1 MNKESIFRQ
10 LELRLAG
17 CSLTADAL
25 GAFSAM
31 AIADSL
37 RQKRSIISHHL
48 NNLHREQRVVKVNS
62 RPVLFLPVEALR
74 RHHRLAV
81 RQGDYASIQA
91 LCAERQDSLE
101 LLIGAQG
108 SLQESL
114 RQCKAAISYPG
125 AGLPLLLRG
134 PTGTGKSFLARQLW
148 QYAIEQGILP
158 PEAPFTV
165 FNCAEYANNPELL
178 TSKLFGHAKGAFTG
192 ADRAV
197 SGLIETSNGG
207 VLFIDEV
214 HRLPPEGQEKLFH
227 FMDNGTWRRLGESS
241 DERSATVRLIF
252 ASTEDLEKHFLAT
265 FIRRIP
271 VIVKIL
277 PIAERGQYE
286 RLAFIHHFFRREAQ
300 RLHHDL
306 SLDSEIISQL
316 MQETLEGNVG
326 GLENLIRNICA
337 SAWTFGQRDDGVLE
351 VKAGQLPDRLL
362 MEVPFTVPQTAER
375 IMIYREGGVFPRVS
389 GQHQEY
395 LRLTENI
402 CGLCEELA
410 QENISARTFDKLVY
424 QNLTLYLDAL
434 MNKESPRARQ
444 DKRLRFIED
453 VGKAIATHYDLELN
467 AEFAYLTGRYLTS
480 LPLTPVEASP
490 SVRHVMLRWLE
501 EAPGLA
507 QRVAQKLLDVVNN
520 KYDLLIDTL
529 DRLVVA
535 AIVSNAIDATSGGK
549 VKALIIAH
557 GYSTASSI
565 AGVANRLI
573 GEKIYHAMD
582 MPMEVAFSDVSRAIV
597 DYLQHTD
604 TRAGVMVLIDMGY
617 TKEIADALLSV
628 IHGPLV
634 VVDNVTTRLAL
645 NVASEIA
652 LQKNIEQIAEEI
664 VPLNQ
669 SRWDVFWPAQK
680 KARALLVTCITG
692 IGTAFKFKNLM
703 EKSQLTDFDINIISC
718 EYTRLKNSR
727 MAASLLN
734 QYEVIAVVGTI
745 DPQLAGVPWVGIEEL
760 LGEQGYAHLSQLLS
774 GYLNDKQIALIN
786 KNMVREFSLHNVVN
800 SLTILNANKTIGH
813 IETIIAEW
821 QSTLGFSFNN
831 NLIISLYVH
840 LSCMIERLVMRN
852 EITHYKNMTEFNER
866 HGEFI
871 AMVNHSFQRL
881 KILYNVALP
890 VAEIGYIHDIFE
902 LRIED
907 FHW

>member
-10 LELRLAG
+10 LEQRIAG
-17 CSLTADAL
+17 RALTAEAL
-25 GAFSAM
+25 GEFNAM

-37 RQKRSIISHHL
+37 KQKRSIISHHL
-48 NNLHREQRVVKVNS
+48 NNLHREQRVVKVNG
-62 RPVLFLPVEALR
+62 RPVLFLPVTVLR
-74 RHHRLAV
+74 DHHRLAV
-81 RQGDYASIQA
+81 RHGEYASIQA
-91 LCAERQDSLE
+91 LCADRQDSLAQ
-101 LLIGAQG
+101 LIGAQG
-108 SLQESL
+108 SLQEAL

-148 QYAIEQGILP
+148 HYAIDEGILP
-158 PEAPFTV
+158 ADAPFTV

-192 ADRAV
+192 ADKAV
-197 SGLIETSNGG
+197 AGLIETSNGG

-227 FMDNGTWRRLGESS
+227 FMDNGSWRRLGESA

-277 PIAERGQYE
+277 PIAERGQFE

-300 RLHHDL
+300 RLNHDL
-306 SLDSEIISQL
+306 ALDGEIVSQL
-316 MQETLEGNVG
+316 MRETLEGNVG

-337 SAWTFGQRDDGVLE
+337 SAWTFGERDSGLLHI
-351 VKAGQLPDRLL
+351 KAGLLPDRLL
-362 MEVPFTVPQTAER
+362 ADAPFTLQQNSER
-375 IMIYREGGVFPRVS
+375 VMIYRDGDAQPLFS
-389 GQHQEY
+389 GRHHEY
-395 LRLTENI
+395 QRLTENI
-402 CGLCEELA
+402 CSLCEELA
-410 QENISARTFDKLVY
+410 QDNISVRTFEKLIY
-424 QNLTLYLDAL
+424 QNVTLYLDAL
-434 MNKESPRARQ
+434 MNQESTVSLQ

-453 VGKAIATHYDLELN
+453 VGKAIAVNYDLQLN
-467 AEFAYLTGRYLTS
+467 VEFAYLTGRYLTS
-480 LPLTPVEASP
+480 LPLAPRSVAEPV
-490 SVRHVMLRWLE
+490 RLVMQRWLDSS
-501 EAPGLA
+501 AGLA
-507 QRVAQKLLDVVNN
+507 QRIAEKLLDVVNN

-529 DRLVVA
+529 DRLA
-535 AIVSNAIDATSGGK
+535 ITAIVSNAIDATSGGK

-573 GEKIYHAMD
+573 GE
-582 MPMEVAFSDVSRAIV
+582 
-597 DYLQHTD
+597 
-604 TRAGVMVLIDMGY
+604 
-617 TKEIADALLSV
+617 
-628 IHGPLV
+628 
-634 VVDNVTTRLAL
+634 
-645 NVASEIA
+645 
-652 LQKNIEQIAEEI
+652 
-664 VPLNQ
+664 
-669 SRWDVFWPAQK
+669 
-680 KARALLVTCITG
+680 
-692 IGTAFKFKNLM
+692 
-703 EKSQLTDFDINIISC
+703 
-718 EYTRLKNSR
+718 
-727 MAASLLN
+727 
-734 QYEVIAVVGTI
+734 
-745 DPQLAGVPWVGIEEL
+745 
-760 LGEQGYAHLSQLLS
+760 QGHRHLSQLLS
-774 GYLNDKQIALIN
+774 GYLNEKQIALIN

-800 SLTILNANKTIGH
+800 SLTILNAGKTMGH

-821 QSTLGFSFNN
+821 QNTLGFHFNN

-852 EITHYKNMTEFNER
+852 EISHYNDLEQFTR
-866 HGEFI
+866 QHGEFI

-907 FHW
+907 FSW

>member
-1 MNKESIFRQ
+1 
-10 LELRLAG
+10 
-17 CSLTADAL
+17 
-25 GAFSAM
+25 
-31 AIADSL
+31 
-37 RQKRSIISHHL
+37 
-48 NNLHREQRVVKVNS
+48 
-62 RPVLFLPVEALR
+62 
-74 RHHRLAV
+74 
-81 RQGDYASIQA
+81 
-91 LCAERQDSLE
+91 
-101 LLIGAQG
+101 
-108 SLQESL
+108 
-114 RQCKAAISYPG
+114 
-125 AGLPLLLRG
+125 
-134 PTGTGKSFLARQLW
+134 
-148 QYAIEQGILP
+148 
-158 PEAPFTV
+158 
-165 FNCAEYANNPELL
+165 
-178 TSKLFGHAKGAFTG
+178 
-192 ADRAV
+192 
-197 SGLIETSNGG
+197 
-207 VLFIDEV
+207 
-214 HRLPPEGQEKLFH
+214 
-227 FMDNGTWRRLGESS
+227 
-241 DERSATVRLIF
+241 
-252 ASTEDLEKHFLAT
+252 
-265 FIRRIP
+265 
-271 VIVKIL
+271 
-277 PIAERGQYE
+277 
-286 RLAFIHHFFRREAQ
+286 
-300 RLHHDL
+300 
-306 SLDSEIISQL
+306 
-316 MQETLEGNVG
+316 
-326 GLENLIRNICA
+326 
-337 SAWTFGQRDDGVLE
+337 
-351 VKAGQLPDRLL
+351 
-362 MEVPFTVPQTAER
+362 
-375 IMIYREGGVFPRVS
+375 MIYREGGVFPRVS

-453 VGKAIATHYDLELN
+453 VGKAIAAHYDLELN

-680 KARALLVTCITG
+680 KARA
-692 IGTAFKFKNLM
+692 
-703 EKSQLTDFDINIISC
+703 
-718 EYTRLKNSR
+718 
-727 MAASLLN
+727 
-734 QYEVIAVVGTI
+734 
-745 DPQLAGVPWVGIEEL
+745 AG
-760 LGEQGYAHLSQLLS
+760 
-774 GYLNDKQIALIN
+774 D
-786 KNMVREFSLHNVVN
+786 
-800 SLTILNANKTIGH
+800 
-813 IETIIAEW
+813 
-821 QSTLGFSFNN
+821 
-831 NLIISLYVH
+831 LY
-840 LSCMIERLVMRN
+840 
-852 EITHYKNMTEFNER
+852 YR
-866 HGEFI
+866 HRDG
-871 AMVNHSFQRL
+871 V
-881 KILYNVALP
+881 
-890 VAEIGYIHDIFE
+890 
-902 LRIED
+902 
-907 FHW
+907 

>member
-453 VGKAIATHYDLELN
+453 VGKAIAAHYDLELN

-549 VKALIIAH
+549 GKALIIA
-557 GYSTASSI
+557 
-565 AGVANRLI
+565 
-573 GEKIYHAMD
+573 
-582 MPMEVAFSDVSRAIV
+582 
-597 DYLQHTD
+597 
-604 TRAGVMVLIDMGY
+604 
-617 TKEIADALLSV
+617 
-628 IHGPLV
+628 
-634 VVDNVTTRLAL
+634 
-645 NVASEIA
+645 
-652 LQKNIEQIAEEI
+652 
-664 VPLNQ
+664 
-669 SRWDVFWPAQK
+669 
-680 KARALLVTCITG
+680 
-692 IGTAFKFKNLM
+692 
-703 EKSQLTDFDINIISC
+703 
-718 EYTRLKNSR
+718 
-727 MAASLLN
+727 
-734 QYEVIAVVGTI
+734 
-745 DPQLAGVPWVGIEEL
+745 
-760 LGEQGYAHLSQLLS
+760 
-774 GYLNDKQIALIN
+774 
-786 KNMVREFSLHNVVN
+786 
-800 SLTILNANKTIGH
+800 
-813 IETIIAEW
+813 
-821 QSTLGFSFNN
+821 
-831 NLIISLYVH
+831 
-840 LSCMIERLVMRN
+840 
-852 EITHYKNMTEFNER
+852 
-866 HGEFI
+866 
-871 AMVNHSFQRL
+871 
-881 KILYNVALP
+881 
-890 VAEIGYIHDIFE
+890 
-902 LRIED
+902 
-907 FHW
+907 

>member
-25 GAFSAM
+25 SAFSAM

-74 RHHRLAV
+74 RHHRLVV

-286 RLAFIHHFFRREAQ
+286 RLVFIHHFFRREAQ

-326 GLENLIRNICA
+326 GLENLIRNIYA

-375 IMIYREGGVFPRVS
+375 VMIYREGGVFPRVS

-402 CGLCEELA
+402 CGLCEELV

-453 VGKAIATHYDLELN
+453 VGKAIAAHYDLELN

-703 EKSQLTDFDINIISC
+703 EKSQLTDFDINIIVC

-821 QSTLGFSFNN
+821 QNTLGFSFNN

-907 FHW
+907 FRW